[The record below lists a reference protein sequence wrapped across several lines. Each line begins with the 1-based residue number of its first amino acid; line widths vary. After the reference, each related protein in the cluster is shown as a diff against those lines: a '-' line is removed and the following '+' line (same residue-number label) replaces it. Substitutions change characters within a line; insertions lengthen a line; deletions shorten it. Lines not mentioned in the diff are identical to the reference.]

1 MHVALTPPDPTAQ
14 GVWYP
19 GASKPFPLNISPGC
33 FKPRLS
39 NCCLRRY
46 MEGVEGLVHVTE
58 MSEDYNIRIEDFVT
72 VVGLCTLESS

>member
-1 MHVALTPPDPTAQ
+1 
-14 GVWYP
+14 
-19 GASKPFPLNISPGC
+19 
-33 FKPRLS
+33 
-39 NCCLRRY
+39 